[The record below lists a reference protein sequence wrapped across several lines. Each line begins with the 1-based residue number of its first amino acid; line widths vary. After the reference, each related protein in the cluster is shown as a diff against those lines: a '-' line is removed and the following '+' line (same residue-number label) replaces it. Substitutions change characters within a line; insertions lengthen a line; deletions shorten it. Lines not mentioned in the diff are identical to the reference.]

1 MQKYF
6 LKLIIIPLALIFLH
20 SFSSAQTTLAILDFE
35 GRNISQ
41 GEALTLTD
49 RFRNEIIKTNKYIVV
64 ERGAMEEILEE
75 QGFQQTGCTSNECV
89 VEVGQLLGVQQMISG
104 SIGKVGDIFT
114 VSVRIIDIRTGEIIN
129 VIDYDHS
136 GDLGK
141 LLTVG
146 MRMTAQRLVGIK
158 GAPKNLDNTLPA
170 QIRGQKYSQSNEGTV
185 TDIDGNT
192 YQTIQIG
199 AQVWMAENLKVT
211 HYRDGTAIPT
221 GHSNSDWSNLTT
233 GAYAVY
239 DDNETNA
246 DTYGYLYN
254 WYAVDDSRNIA
265 PAGWHVPTDD
275 EWKTLE
281 MYLGMSQNEADD
293 TGWRGTD
300 EGGKL
305 KEAGTEHWNS
315 QNTGATNES
324 GFTAL
329 PGGYLSYGNG
339 NYVSMGNNGYFWS
352 SAESGSDYAWYRILY
367 YGNSAVDRFSFN
379 KQNGFSVRCVRD

>member
-1 MQKYF
+1 MRKYI
-6 LKLIIIPLALIFLH
+6 LNSIIMSLVAIFLH

>member
-6 LKLIIIPLALIFLH
+6 LKLIIMSLVTIFLH

-158 GAPKNLDNTLPA
+158 GGTFEM
-170 QIRGQKYSQSNEGTV
+170 GSNDGDSDEKPIHTV
-185 TDIDGNT
+185 TVSDSHEVTQEELEEIKVVPSPFIVNSPYANDGIHFT
-192 YQTIQIG
+192 KLPQVCRITIYTV
-199 AQVWMAENLKVT
+199 A
-211 HYRDGTAIPT
+211 
-221 GHSNSDWSNLTT
+221 
-233 GAYAVY
+233 
-239 DDNETNA
+239 
-246 DTYGYLYN
+246 
-254 WYAVDDSRNIA
+254 
-265 PAGWHVPTDD
+265 
-275 EWKTLE
+275 
-281 MYLGMSQNEADD
+281 
-293 TGWRGTD
+293 
-300 EGGKL
+300 GKL
-305 KEAGTEHWNS
+305 VKTIDHYDQYRGD
-315 QNTGATNES
+315 TNEDWDLTNEHNQEVAH
-324 GFTAL
+324 GL
-329 PGGYLSYGNG
+329 YI
-339 NYVSMGNNGYFWS
+339 YVV
-352 SAESGSDYAWYRILY
+352 ESGDKKHIGKFAI
-367 YGNSAVDRFSFN
+367 
-379 KQNGFSVRCVRD
+379 VR